1 MMNMI
6 IEYVKP
12 ELVVVAFVL
21 YYIGTFVKQTESI
34 KDKYI
39 PCILGVLG
47 VVFCLIWVL
56 GNSDVDDWQKLLNGA
71 FTAIVQGVLVA
82 GLSTYGDQ
90 LIKQHKKDE

>member
-1 MMNMI
+1 MSMI
-6 IEYVKP
+6 VEYVKP

-56 GNSDVDDWQKLLNGA
+56 GNSNIGNYQDALNGA
-71 FTAIVQGVLVA
+71 FTAVVQGVLIA